1 MNTDFIGIV
10 PDLDKIQCT
19 HCTHRGMIVTKTRKI
34 DFPGG
39 ESCKKYPDG
48 KPEGITIP
56 PFNFNKGQIGEYEDY
71 VKCEYFEK
79 ED

>member
-1 MNTDFIGIV
+1 MNTDFIAIV
-10 PDLDKIQCT
+10 PDLSKIECT
-19 HCTHRGMIVTKTRKI
+19 HCKHRRIIVLPKRTVEL
-34 DFPGG
+34 PGG
-39 ESCKKYPDG
+39 AKCAKYPDG
-48 KPEGITIP
+48 KPKGITIP